1 MDRNSHSILIA
12 AACLFI
18 IMSIA
23 GCTTLT
29 TETVKTAIE
38 KRRHEPCQCEP
49 SQSPVTIIIV
59 ED

>member
-1 MDRNSHSILIA
+1 VDRNSHSILIG

-38 KRRHEPCQCEP
+38 KRRIEPCQCEP
-49 SQSPVTIIIV
+49 TQSPVTIIIV